1 MLHELLVKLLVSP
14 ETPGCRETVR
24 LSLGP
29 PAYSKDYHREPKRGG
44 SNDEQG
50 SDNRPSGSQSG
61 YQRTSASQAAEPV
74 DAIVKWFNAE
84 RGFGF
89 VEVVGGS
96 EAFVH
101 IRQLESAGHRT
112 VAEGTRVKVRLCQGQ
127 KGPEVTEITEVLSGT
142 VAVRSS
148 AERSR
153 PAPSQVTGQVVESI
167 GTVKLY
173 KADKGFG
180 FVGQDGGGK
189 DVFVHATALARA
201 GLSELIEGQRVRM
214 QIGQGQKGLEAQTIE
229 LLD

>member
-1 MLHELLVKLLVSP
+1 M
-14 ETPGCRETVR
+14 GR
-24 LSLGP
+24 
-29 PAYSKDYHREPKRGG
+29 YKDYRREPKRGG
-44 SNDEQG
+44 LNDEQG
-50 SDNRPSGSQSG
+50 SDNRSSGSQSG
-61 YQRTSASQAAEPV
+61 HQRTSASQAPEPV
-74 DAIVKWFNAE
+74 EAIVKWFNAE
-84 RGFGF
+84 KGFGF
-89 VEVVGGS
+89 VDVVGGS

-101 IRQLESAGHRT
+101 IRQLEAAGHRS
-112 VAEGTRVKVRLCQGQ
+112 VPEGTRVKVRIGQGE
-127 KGPEVTEITEVLSGT
+127 KGPEVTEIIEVLSGGV
-142 VAVRSS
+142 VAVGSS
-148 AERSR
+148 AGRSR
-153 PAPSQVTGQVVESI
+153 ATPSQVTGQVAQSI